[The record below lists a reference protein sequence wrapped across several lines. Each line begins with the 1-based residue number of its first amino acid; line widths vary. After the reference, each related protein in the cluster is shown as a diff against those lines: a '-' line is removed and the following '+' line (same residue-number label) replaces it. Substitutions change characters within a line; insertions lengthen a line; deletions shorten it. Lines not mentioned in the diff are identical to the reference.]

1 MKILLK
7 ILCAP
12 VIAVLC
18 IFVWFCSGLLYCTAW
33 VFGIFSA
40 LIGIL
45 GIAVLATYSPK
56 NGIILLVIAF
66 LVSPVGIPM
75 ESFIFFT
82 RTVHHFPVLSAP
94 RILV

>member
-40 LIGIL
+40 LIGMSTPI
-45 GIAVLATYSPK
+45 
-56 NGIILLVIAF
+56 
-66 LVSPVGIPM
+66 
-75 ESFIFFT
+75 
-82 RTVHHFPVLSAP
+82 
-94 RILV
+94 